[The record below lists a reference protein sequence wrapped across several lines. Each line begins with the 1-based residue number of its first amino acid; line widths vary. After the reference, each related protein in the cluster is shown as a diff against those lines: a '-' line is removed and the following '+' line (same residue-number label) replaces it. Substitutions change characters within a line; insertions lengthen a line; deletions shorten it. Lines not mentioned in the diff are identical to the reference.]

1 MIEKLHEM
9 LCVLQIINRAERK
22 EQKYLCELNVK
33 QNMWKRHEIIKYS
46 KEYWEGW
53 KKELKYLDEL
63 IDQQNMRNKT
73 WNYEIF

>member
-33 QNMWKRHEIIKYS
+33 QNM
-46 KEYWEGW
+46 
-53 KKELKYLDEL
+53 
-63 IDQQNMRNKT
+63 
-73 WNYEIF
+73 